1 MQKAITPSSPQATPG
16 GLKGSLKWVGG
27 VFVSWIGRVALIL
40 LAILIV
46 IILALNAF
54 KDPALFA
61 QNVQNG
67 LQLGFVYA
75 MIALGYTMV
84 YGIVKL
90 INFAHGDVF
99 MVGAFVSYFAVAQFN
114 LHRWPAAVFP
124 GLSETVVVIIGTLTV
139 MLLSMIICTLLAI
152 TIERVAYK
160 PLRDAPRITA
170 LITAIGVSF
179 FLEYFGALQFVFS
192 PRFIPYKRPF
202 EVYTWYIKN
211 GIYAVQAGQTTPEK
225 SVTFSNIFLIIV
237 AISIIVQLF
246 LQYLVRRTKIGVAM
260 RATSFDKPAARLMG
274 INVDQVISFTFA
286 IGAAFAGLGGVL
298 YAVAYS
304 SINSQLGILPG
315 LKAFVAAVLG
325 GIGSIPGAFV
335 GALIM
340 GQAEALTSGY
350 ISTPMRD
357 AIAFT
362 ILIIVLLVK
371 PTGIF
376 GEPEK
381 EKA

>member
-1 MQKAITPSSPQATPG
+1 MQSATTSTPQVFFSRLTKFI
-16 GLKGSLKWVGG
+16 LKY
-27 VFVSWIGRVALIL
+27 IGAFALAL
-40 LAILIV
+40 LAVLVVIFVGRNLFSKPILFTQIV
-46 IILALNAF
+46 IS
-54 KDPALFA
+54 
-61 QNVQNG
+61 G

-99 MVGAFVSYFAVAQFN
+99 MVGAFVSYYAVARFN
-114 LHRWPAAVFP
+114 LHLWPAAVFP
-124 GLSETVVVIIGTLTV
+124 SIPAGWAVLIGSLTV
-139 MLLSMIICTLLAI
+139 ILLSMLICVLLAV

-160 PLRDAPRITA
+160 PLRDAPRIAA

-179 FLEYFGALQFVFS
+179 FLEFFGALYFVFS
-192 PRFIPYKRPF
+192 SRFIPYQRPF
-202 EVYTWYIKN
+202 DVVAWYINN
-211 GIYAVQAGQTTPEK
+211 GIHKVMPGESTPPG
-225 SVTFSNIFLIIV
+225 SLTFSNILLIIIV
-237 AISIIVQLF
+237 ASVLVQVF
-246 LQYLVRRTKIGVAM
+246 LQYLVRRTKIGIAM
-260 RATSFDKPAARLMG
+260 RATSFDKPTARLMG

-298 YAVAYS
+298 YAIAFSQIYS
-304 SINSQLGILPG
+304 QMGIIPG

-325 GIGSIPGAFV
+325 GIGSIPGALV

-340 GQAEALTSGY
+340 GQAEALTMGY

-357 AIAFT
+357 AVAFS
-362 ILIIVLLVK
+362 ILIIVLLVR

>member
-1 MQKAITPSSPQATPG
+1 MQKAITPSSSVPEVRLQRRRAP
-16 GLKGSLKWVGG
+16 LA
-27 VFVSWIGRVALIL
+27 WIGQGGLIL
-40 LAILIV
+40 LAVAVLVVLVPQAI
-46 IILALNAF
+46 
-54 KDPALFA
+54 KDPVLFA
-61 QNVQNG
+61 QMVQTG

-99 MVGAFVSYFAVAQFN
+99 MVGAFVSFYAVTKFN
-114 LHRWPAAVFP
+114 LHRWPSLIFP
-124 GLSETVVVIIGTLTV
+124 NLAEGVVILIGTISV
-139 MLLSMIICTLLAI
+139 MLLSIIICVLLAI

-179 FLEYFGALQFVFS
+179 FLEYFGALNFVFS
-192 PRFIPYKRPF
+192 ARFIPYKRPF
-202 EVYTWYIKN
+202 EVVTWYIKD
-211 GIYAVQAGQTTPEK
+211 GIHLVQAGQAAPAK
-225 SVTFSNIFLIIV
+225 SITFSNIFLIIV
-237 AISIIVQLF
+237 ITSILVQLF

-260 RATSFDKPAARLMG
+260 RATSFDKAAARLMG

-298 YAVAYS
+298 YAIAYS
-304 SINSQLGILPG
+304 SIQTQLGILPG

-325 GIGSIPGAFV
+325 GIGSIPGALV

-340 GQAEALTSGY
+340 GQAEGLTMGY

-357 AIAFT
+357 AVAFT

-376 GEPEK
+376 GEPEQ